1 MEDGRDQYSSG
12 QQNVASVEV
21 VVVVVDDVVRA
32 LFLVARPP
40 ERTGGDE

>member
-21 VVVVVDDVVRA
+21 VVVVDDVVRA
-32 LFLVARPP
+32 LLLVARPP

>member
-12 QQNVASVEV
+12 QQNVASVE
-21 VVVVVDDVVRA
+21 VVVDDVVRA